1 MVAEWLWSGCGV
13 VAEWLRGGC
22 GVVAEWS
29 RVVAEWLWSGYGVF
43 LSHKIKVNK
52 MTVFCCVI
60 TFSHPTYELFQR
72 IFN

>member
-1 MVAEWLWSGCGV
+1 MGRAV
-13 VAEWLRGGC
+13 VGQWLRSGC

-29 RVVAEWLWSGYGVF
+29 RSGRGVVAEWSRSGHGVY
-43 LSHKIKVNK
+43 LSHKIIVDK